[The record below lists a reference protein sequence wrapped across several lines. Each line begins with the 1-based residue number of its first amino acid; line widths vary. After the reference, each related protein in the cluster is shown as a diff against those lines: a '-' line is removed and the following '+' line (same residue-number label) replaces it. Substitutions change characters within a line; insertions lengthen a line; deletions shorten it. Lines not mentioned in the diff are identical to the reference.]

1 MASDSPV
8 QIFVSYARNDDA
20 SPPDEPTKK
29 GFVTALYD
37 QLRYRFKDYGDPK
50 LKLWRD
56 TRRVDQADQ
65 FDHKIADAIQ
75 ASALMVVIL
84 SPNWMSSDYCRQE
97 LKAFTDRWR
106 SDESGIRERI
116 VVVGKRHV
124 ENDRRPSLLQG
135 QNGFR
140 FYALDDPDEVNL
152 EREFFVHGMVRD
164 NQYHERL
171 DELAK
176 SLRRRALRYA
186 QPEGISTPPPE
197 TISLKPRPAGD
208 RAVYL
213 AKPAGDMRSAYD
225 RMVVELANSGYTI
238 VPDPAKDIPV
248 DSTAVK
254 FIDEALSTADFSI
267 HLLGE
272 KPGFAPDDAEPIVKL
287 QLARAAE
294 KPANGERG
302 RKLKRIIWAPKILDL
317 NAAQSE
323 AHELRD
329 PLEVLSRFGSY
340 MDTDAVEGDILSK
353 FVELVAQ
360 RLSHAA
366 VPQQTFDETP
376 ANARIYVNH
385 RPEDIGYA
393 YEIGMALRARDIT
406 PQFPANEGTDAERVQ
421 WHKKHL
427 RECDAVVVCW
437 ASAPDVWA
445 KVTSNELVD
454 WKTLGR
460 TKGFTR
466 RGLVAGPPPG
476 MPKKMGVQFYSKE
489 EIDVA
494 LDLTGLPNPPGPE
507 DLAPLLA
514 NSGR

>member
-1 MASDSPV
+1 MVSDSPV
-8 QIFVSYARNDDA
+8 QIFVSYARNDDV
-20 SPPDEPTKK
+20 SPPDEPAKK
-29 GFVTALYD
+29 GFITALYD
-37 QLRYRFKDYGDPK
+37 QLHYRFRDYGDPK
-50 LKLWRD
+50 PKLWRD
-56 TRRVDQADQ
+56 VRQVDQADQ
-65 FDHKIADAIQ
+65 FDKKIAEAIE
-75 ASALMVVIL
+75 ASALMLAVL
-84 SPNWMSSDYCRQE
+84 SPNWMSSDYCKQE
-97 LKAFTDRWR
+97 LKIFTDRWR

-116 VVVGKRHV
+116 IVVGKRHV
-124 ENDRRPSLLQG
+124 ANDRRPSLLQG
-135 QNGFR
+135 QSGIQ
-140 FYALDDPDEVNL
+140 FYALDDPDEVDL
-152 EREFFVHGMVRD
+152 EREFFVHGVSRD
-164 NQYHERL
+164 NQYYERL

-176 SLRRRALRYA
+176 VLRRRAVRYA
-186 QPEGISTPPPE
+186 SHEMTPPPE
-197 TISLKPRPAGD
+197 AISLKPRPTSD

-213 AKPAGDMRSAYD
+213 AKPASDTRSAYD
-225 RMVVELANSGYTI
+225 RMVVELTNSGYTI

-254 FIDEALSTADFSI
+254 FVDDALSTADFSI

-287 QLARAAE
+287 QLSRAAQ
-294 KPANGERG
+294 KAANEEDA

-317 NAAQSE
+317 NAAGSE
-323 AHELRD
+323 QGLRD

-340 MDTDAVEGDILSK
+340 MDTDAVEGDTLSK

-360 RLSHAA
+360 RLSRAV

-376 ANARIYVNH
+376 ANARMYVYH

-406 PQFPANEGTDAERVQ
+406 PRFPAVEGTDAERVRL
-421 WHKKHL
+421 HKQNL

-445 KVTSNELVD
+445 KVSSNELVD

-460 TKGFTR
+460 TKRFTR

-476 MPKKMGVQFYSKE
+476 MPKKMGVQFYSKD

-494 LDLTGLPNPPGPE
+494 IDLTALPNPPGPD

-514 NSGR
+514 